1 MKMIIFII
9 MLFIII
15 EVMFGILDGILKIIN
30 HFHLDFYFN
39 KRNFSINLLPSIK
52 NRFRVFLES
61 RDSISIST
69 DDWRQFERYRNAK
82 MFLRSCEGQIWS
94 RIIAHDFSV
103 TNLEIQCI
111 CIRKHRR
118 NFRNSCRGETF
129 EGWTVEIEAISNVF
143 SSWHVQNRG
152 GEETNWPSFA
162 RWRV

>member
-15 EVMFGILDGILKIIN
+15 SNEVMFGILDGILKIIS

-69 DDWRQFERYRNAK
+69 DD
-82 MFLRSCEGQIWS
+82 
-94 RIIAHDFSV
+94 
-103 TNLEIQCI
+103 
-111 CIRKHRR
+111 
-118 NFRNSCRGETF
+118 
-129 EGWTVEIEAISNVF
+129 
-143 SSWHVQNRG
+143 
-152 GEETNWPSFA
+152 
-162 RWRV
+162 

>member
-39 KRNFSINLLPSIK
+39 KRNFSINLPSIK

-69 DDWRQFERYRNAK
+69 DD
-82 MFLRSCEGQIWS
+82 
-94 RIIAHDFSV
+94 
-103 TNLEIQCI
+103 
-111 CIRKHRR
+111 
-118 NFRNSCRGETF
+118 
-129 EGWTVEIEAISNVF
+129 
-143 SSWHVQNRG
+143 
-152 GEETNWPSFA
+152 
-162 RWRV
+162 